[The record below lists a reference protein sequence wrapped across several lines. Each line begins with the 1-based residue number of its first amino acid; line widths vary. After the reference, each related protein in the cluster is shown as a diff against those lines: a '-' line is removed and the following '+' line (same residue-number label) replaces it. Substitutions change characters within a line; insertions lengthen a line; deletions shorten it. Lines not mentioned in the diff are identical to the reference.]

1 MTEKKDKTVEEPK
14 EEKEEKTAEETS
26 DVSKNAKEKANA
38 QAREEDAEPIVTN
51 GICPDSTF
59 KSKDTSV
66 DKLSL
71 MMNQIDKSVGRVN
84 KGSLDDMVVNAF
96 VEPFFALLDI
106 LTAYLK
112 AKQEKLKQV
121 AKEEKAAKKAHVDGA
136 LKAKGLSHNAL
147 ASRVAYRT
155 QRWLADSSMLPR
167 NPDGSFKRSGLT
179 RAQRFNYKKM
189 LFAQKL
195 PVIEGEGVYDFSKF
209 TRYQKKQYA
218 KYVMMYASQNPA
230 FKKYVESMME
240 ATVSNKELKQMAQM
254 GTEMNLKYR
263 TGQLYRLRA
272 ANSRVA

>member
-1 MTEKKDKTVEEPK
+1 MTEKKVEEPK
-14 EEKEEKTAEETS
+14 VAEEEKKVEKTSE
-26 DVSKNAKEKANA
+26 VSNNTKEKPSSKAH
-38 QAREEDAEPIVTN
+38 EEDAEPIATN
-51 GICPDSTF
+51 GIRPDSDF

-66 DKLSL
+66 DKLAL
-71 MMNQIDKSVGRVN
+71 MMNQIDKTVGRVN

-96 VEPFFALLDI
+96 IEPFFALLDI

-121 AKEEKAAKKAHVDGA
+121 AKDEKAAKKAHVEGA
-136 LKAKGLSHNAL
+136 LKSKGLSHNAL

-218 KYVMMYASQNPA
+218 KYVMMYASQNPV

-240 ATVSNKELKQMAQM
+240 ATVSNKELQHMARV

-263 TGQLYRLRA
+263 SGQLYRMRA
-272 ANSRVA
+272 ENSRVA